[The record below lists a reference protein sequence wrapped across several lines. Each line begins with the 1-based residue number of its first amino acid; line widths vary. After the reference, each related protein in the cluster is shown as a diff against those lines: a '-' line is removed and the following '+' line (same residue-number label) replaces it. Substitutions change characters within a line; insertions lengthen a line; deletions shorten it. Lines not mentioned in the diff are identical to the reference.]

1 MPPKVDLNFSAIM
14 ELAQNGQ
21 FEDSEGKVR
30 GRVRICFADEKS
42 TGDNRVITQSAL
54 ESLIKSLP
62 TIPVVGSFD
71 ENKNDFTTH
80 QKINKRKYG
89 YVPEEPNVS
98 YEAHDNHLYLSS
110 DVILTS
116 MSEQIIG
123 NPQSLEIDEDTV
135 KGHWDI
141 VNGKAYFFFTYAEFS
156 ALCVLGKDVT
166 PAFEGAE
173 FYPEGGSE
181 FNMNKNKFKAS
192 WSEQTRKVADAAYN
206 KIAGEFYLDEIY
218 DDAVIVYSWDEDSYL
233 RIPFTM
239 EGEEYSFGEKMPVRN
254 YFVTAEEE
262 TMIDQLR
269 NSNAQFEQQLK
280 EKTEQIGKIE
290 NDFAELLKTYDV
302 VLQNSEGELREF
314 TEIKLEFD
322 QIIASTMNE
331 KFNLE
336 KQLNEVKTQ
345 FADAQINNE
354 FESQVADLQKEKAS
368 LEAQLQENSTKIALF
383 NKLEKEYITLSVAK
397 FDKILTDEEKA
408 KLTECSYADFKL
420 ELADLLLAKSFES
433 NEKQNPVFTNN
444 NNFSELPDWAKAVV
458 NRTSK

>member
-141 VNGKAYFFFTYAEFS
+141 VNGIS
-156 ALCVLGKDVT
+156 
-166 PAFEGAE
+166 
-173 FYPEGGSE
+173 
-181 FNMNKNKFKAS
+181 
-192 WSEQTRKVADAAYN
+192 
-206 KIAGEFYLDEIY
+206 
-218 DDAVIVYSWDEDSYL
+218 
-233 RIPFTM
+233 
-239 EGEEYSFGEKMPVRN
+239 
-254 YFVTAEEE
+254 
-262 TMIDQLR
+262 
-269 NSNAQFEQQLK
+269 
-280 EKTEQIGKIE
+280 
-290 NDFAELLKTYDV
+290 
-302 VLQNSEGELREF
+302 
-314 TEIKLEFD
+314 
-322 QIIASTMNE
+322 
-331 KFNLE
+331 
-336 KQLNEVKTQ
+336 
-345 FADAQINNE
+345 
-354 FESQVADLQKEKAS
+354 
-368 LEAQLQENSTKIALF
+368 
-383 NKLEKEYITLSVAK
+383 
-397 FDKILTDEEKA
+397 
-408 KLTECSYADFKL
+408 
-420 ELADLLLAKSFES
+420 
-433 NEKQNPVFTNN
+433 
-444 NNFSELPDWAKAVV
+444 
-458 NRTSK
+458 

>member
-1 MPPKVDLNFSAIM
+1 LPPKVDLNFSAIM

-21 FEDSEGKVR
+21 FEDSEGKIR

-42 TGDNRVITQSAL
+42 TLDNRVITKTAL
-54 ESLIKSLP
+54 ESLMKSLP

-71 ENKNDFTTH
+71 ESKSDFTTH
-80 QKINKRKYG
+80 QNVNKRKYG
-89 YVPEEPNVS
+89 YIPEEPNVA
-98 YEAHDNHLYLSS
+98 YEVYQNHLFLSS

-116 MSEQIIG
+116 MSENIIG
-123 NPQSLEIDEDTV
+123 NPQSLEIDENTV

-166 PAFEGAE
+166 PAFTGAE

-192 WSEQTRKVADAAYN
+192 WNEQARKVADAAYS

-239 EGEEYSFGEKMPVRN
+239 EGEEYSFGEKISVRN
-254 YFVTAEEE
+254 YFITAEEE
-262 TMIDQLR
+262 SMIDQLR
-269 NSNAQFEQQLK
+269 NSNAQFEEQLK
-280 EKTEQIGKIE
+280 EKTEQYEKIT
-290 NDFAELLKTYDV
+290 NDFSELLKTYDITV
-302 VLQNSEGELREF
+302 QNNEGEFREF
-314 TEIKLEFD
+314 TEIKLDFD
-322 QIIASTMNE
+322 QTFAVALNE
-331 KFNLE
+331 KLDLE

-345 FADAQINNE
+345 FADAQINTE
-354 FESQVADLQKEKAS
+354 FETQIADLQKEKVS
-368 LEAQLQENSTKIALF
+368 LEAELQKNSQKIALF
-383 NKLEKEYITLSVAK
+383 EKLEKEYISLSVAK
-397 FDKILTDEEKA
+397 FDKILTEEEKA

-420 ELADLLLAKSFES
+420 ELADLLLAKNFEKT
-433 NEKQNPVFTNN
+433 EMQKAAFTNN
-444 NNFSELPDWAKAVV
+444 NNFSELPDWAQAVV